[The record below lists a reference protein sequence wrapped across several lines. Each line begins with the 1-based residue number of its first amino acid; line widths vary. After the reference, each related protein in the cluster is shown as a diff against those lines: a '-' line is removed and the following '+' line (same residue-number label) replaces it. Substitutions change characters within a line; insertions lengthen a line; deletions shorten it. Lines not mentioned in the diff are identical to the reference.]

1 MNKAGVPCGPLYTLE
16 ETFNDSQVKPLGIA

>member
-16 ETFNDSQVKPLGIA
+16 ETFNDPQVKHFGIA